1 MSDLK
6 KIPLDALHRSAK
18 ARMVP
23 FAGYE
28 MPVQYS
34 GIKAEHAAVRE
45 AVGLFDVSHMGEL
58 FIEGPVATAELDRLI
73 TNDLTTLAIGKALY
87 ACVTRD
93 DGGILDD
100 ILVYRLEE
108 TRYLVICNAGNR
120 EKIVAHFRAH
130 LRGVSF
136 DDASERY
143 CLFALQGPRAL
154 ATLKALTGESAV
166 RQALEDL
173 APFAISEL
181 RLAGVTT
188 LTARTGYTGE
198 DGFEIMVDRAHAEAL
213 WTAIVRAGEPHGL
226 ILAGLGARD
235 TLRLEAALRLYGND
249 LTEET
254 NPLEA
259 GLGFAV
265 KLNAG
270 DFIGKEALLAIRQ
283 AGPARKLVGFEMVG
297 RGIARGGYPVLVD
310 GEERGFVTSGSPSP
324 TLNKNIGLC
333 YLPSELAEVG
343 RTIEIAIRDKKIDAT
358 LVETPFYKRAR

>member
-1 MSDLK
+1 MTDLK
-6 KIPLDALHRSAK
+6 KIPLDALHRAAK

-28 MPVQYS
+28 MPVQYA
-34 GIKAEHAAVRE
+34 GIKAEHHAVRE

-58 FIEGPVATAELDRLI
+58 FIEGPSALAELDRLI
-73 TNDLTTLAIGKALY
+73 TNDLTKLAIGKALY
-87 ACVTRD
+87 ACVTRE

-100 ILVYRLEE
+100 ILVYRLED

-120 EKIVAHFRAH
+120 DKIVAHFRAQ
-130 LRGVSF
+130 LREAAF
-136 DDASERY
+136 DDASDRY
-143 CLFALQGPRAL
+143 CLFALQGPKAL
-154 ATLKALTGESAV
+154 DTLKALGADD
-166 RQALEDL
+166 LEEL
-173 APFAISEL
+173 APFAIREL
-181 RLAGVTT
+181 NLAGAKT

-198 DGFEIMVDRAHAEAL
+198 DGFEVMVENAHAEAV
-213 WTAIVRAGEPHGL
+213 WRALVEVGEAHGL
-226 ILAGLGARD
+226 ALAGLGARD

-249 LTEET
+249 LSEET

-270 DFIGKEALLAIRQ
+270 DFIGKEALAAIKE

-297 RGIARGGYPVLVD
+297 RGIARSGYPVLVD
-310 GEERGFVTSGSPSP
+310 GEERGVVTSGSPSP

-333 YLPSELAEVG
+333 YLPHELAEIG
-343 RTIEIAIRDKKIDAT
+343 RTIEIAIRDKKIDAK